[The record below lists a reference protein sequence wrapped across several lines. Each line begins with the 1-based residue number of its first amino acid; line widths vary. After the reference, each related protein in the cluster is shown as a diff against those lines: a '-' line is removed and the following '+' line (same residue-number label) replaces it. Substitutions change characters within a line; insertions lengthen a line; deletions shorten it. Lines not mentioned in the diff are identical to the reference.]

1 MTSIIIAVGI
11 ASCFFGMFIAELLKG
26 YLGFG
31 NLFKKQKNNW
41 VGFDLDGT
49 LAVSENGKFDPKKNG
64 EPVPEMVSLVRKYL
78 DKGVEV
84 KIFTARISTNGT
96 FLSLYHAVVGIYHI
110 QLWSEKYLGQK
121 LEVTCIKDPKMNIFY
136 DDRAVQV
143 QKDTGIIIAE
153 NKSHSS

>member
-1 MTSIIIAVGI
+1 MIFIIIVSCVSGI
-11 ASCFFGMFIAELLKG
+11 FIAELLRR
-26 YLGFG
+26 YFGFHSF
-31 NLFKKQKNNW
+31 FKKQKNNW

-49 LAVSENGKFDPKKNG
+49 LAISENGKFNPKKIG
-64 EPVPEMVSLVRKYL
+64 ESVPEMVSLVKKYL

-96 FLSLYHAVVGIYHI
+96 FLSVYHAIVGRYYIR
-110 QLWSEKYLGQK
+110 LWSEKHLGQK

-143 QKDTGIIIAE
+143 KKDIGTIIVE
-153 NKSHSS
+153 SNSFFS